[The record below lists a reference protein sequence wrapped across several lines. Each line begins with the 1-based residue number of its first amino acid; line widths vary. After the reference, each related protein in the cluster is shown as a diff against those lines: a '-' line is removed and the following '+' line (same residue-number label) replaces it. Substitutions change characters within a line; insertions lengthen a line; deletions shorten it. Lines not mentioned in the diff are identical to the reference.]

1 VWIHY
6 FFFGGEMAT
15 ATGADAVEVVSDGT
29 IRMMV
34 TQGNTNELRRLLT
47 NPANVK
53 LINVKGRI
61 VSAPLMCQ

>member
-15 ATGADAVEVVSDGT
+15 GAADAVEVVSDGT